1 MGLWA
6 DFKKFAF
13 KGNVVDMAV
22 GVVVGGAFGK
32 IVTSLVND
40 IIMPAVSVLT
50 GGANFADL
58 KYVITPADEAAGI
71 SEAAI
76 TYGAFIQNIVDF
88 FLIAIS
94 VFLFVKLISMGREK
108 LEAKKKAEEEAAA
121 AAKAAE
127 EAAKPKAP
135 TQEELLTEIR
145 LWTHGERRGE
155 GEMHGKSNMETYITK
170 CKIDSQWEFAVWLRK
185 LKQGLC
191 INLEGWNGAGDGRE
205 VQKGAQRQDA
215 RTFR

>member
-22 GVVVGGAFGK
+22 GVVVGGAFSK

-40 IIMPAVSVLT
+40 IIMPAISKLT

-58 KYVITPADEAAGI
+58 KYIITPADEAAGVA
-71 SEAAI
+71 EAAI
-76 TYGAFIQNIVDF
+76 KYGAFIQNIVDF
-88 FLIAIS
+88 FLIALS

-108 LEAKKKAEEEAAA
+108 LEAKKKAEEAAAA

-145 LWTHGERRGE
+145 DLL
-155 GEMHGKSNMETYITK
+155 KSK
-170 CKIDSQWEFAVWLRK
+170 
-185 LKQGLC
+185 
-191 INLEGWNGAGDGRE
+191 
-205 VQKGAQRQDA
+205 
-215 RTFR
+215 

>member
-40 IIMPAVSVLT
+40 IIMPAISVLT
-50 GGANFADL
+50 GGMNFADL
-58 KYVITPADEAAGI
+58 KYVITAADEAAGI
-71 SEAAI
+71 AETAI
-76 TYGAFIQNIVDF
+76 KYGSFIQNIVDF

-94 VFLFVKLISMGREK
+94 VFLFVKLISAGRTK
-108 LEAKKKAEEEAAA
+108 MEAKKKAEEEAAA

-127 EAAKPKAP
+127 EAAKPKPP

-145 LWTHGERRGE
+145 DL
-155 GEMHGKSNMETYITK
+155 
-170 CKIDSQWEFAVWLRK
+170 
-185 LKQGLC
+185 LK
-191 INLEGWNGAGDGRE
+191 N
-205 VQKGAQRQDA
+205 K
-215 RTFR
+215 